1 MYLKSVGGN
10 IKKYRTERKM
20 SQEKLAELAYL
31 SPNYIS
37 MIERADKIP
46 SLMTLVNIANAL
58 DVTADMLLYDV
69 LNKHYE
75 IKTSVTFDR
84 INKLPENEQN
94 RIYAVI
100 DTLLEFTYNLYAV

>member
-69 LNKHYE
+69 LNKHE